1 MVVLVWCTGM
11 FLFHPAAGKVR
22 CGIERA
28 VTQAVVYQ
36 LGARILLEIYYLVDF
51 LTTYSDVTAAE
62 VSSIVG
68 QFLYTAVLYGGVAW
82 GISMG
87 LTMALRG
94 IYGMFRTGEQF
105 AEST

>member
-1 MVVLVWCTGM
+1 M
-11 FLFHPAAGKVR
+11 
-22 CGIERA
+22 
-28 VTQAVVYQ
+28 TQSVVYL
-36 LGARILLEIYYLVDF
+36 LGSRILLEVYYLVDF

-87 LTMALRG
+87 LTAGMKG
-94 IYGMFRTGEQF
+94 MYGEYREE
-105 AEST
+105 AEVSGTI